1 MVELMIVQITRISIN
16 TDTEIPEY
24 VKVITGVH
32 TGDTNQDVI
41 LRGIRAGQQK
51 NDAVNY
57 GQFKTLADSFERCQ
71 HDVESLNA
79 WKMTFDENQ
88 VTNTVN
94 SIIKYTDVAYELT
107 IASGEEQW
115 YSYDLAM
122 QSGYTPISATL
133 VIDDT
138 NPFVGHCS
146 LDITPDGTYN
156 ALIYLKSQGDD
167 KTCNCKVRLV
177 WIKNQ

>member
-1 MVELMIVQITRISIN
+1 MLVSFLTKLQVKLITELLFT
-16 TDTEIPEY
+16 Y
-24 VKVITGVH
+24 L
-32 TGDTNQDVI
+32 I
-41 LRGIRAGQQK
+41 L
-51 NDAVNY
+51 
-57 GQFKTLADSFERCQ
+57 
-71 HDVESLNA
+71 
-79 WKMTFDENQ
+79 
-88 VTNTVN
+88 
-94 SIIKYTDVAYELT
+94 
-107 IASGEEQW
+107 
-115 YSYDLAM
+115 LAM

>member
-1 MVELMIVQITRISIN
+1 
-16 TDTEIPEY
+16 
-24 VKVITGVH
+24 
-32 TGDTNQDVI
+32 
-41 LRGIRAGQQK
+41 
-51 NDAVNY
+51 
-57 GQFKTLADSFERCQ
+57 
-71 HDVESLNA
+71 
-79 WKMTFDENQ
+79 MTFDENQ